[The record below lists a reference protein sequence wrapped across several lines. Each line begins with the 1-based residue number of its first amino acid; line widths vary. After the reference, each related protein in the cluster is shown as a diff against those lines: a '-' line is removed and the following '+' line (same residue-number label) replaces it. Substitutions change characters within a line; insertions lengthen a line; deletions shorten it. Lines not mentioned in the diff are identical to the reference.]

1 VAVAPPDLDS
11 DATVKHAEALTAL
24 VGLGGGEARTPVY
37 TGTKALMLAV
47 LEEAIQS
54 YLSEES
60 PRRDEAEL
68 WVSSRR
74 RSVFSFLVV
83 CETLG
88 LEPSAVRRAL
98 HRLRTHQVPPKALA
112 RSRPN
117 AGGQMKLSRQVL
129 AK

>member
-1 VAVAPPDLDS
+1 MAPPDLDS
-11 DATVKHAEALTAL
+11 DATVKQAEALTAL
-24 VGLGGGEARTPVY
+24 IGLGGGETRAPVY

-54 YLSEES
+54 YLSAEAQ
-60 PRRDEAEL
+60 RRDEAEL

-98 HRLRTHQVPPKALA
+98 HRLRTRQVPPKALA

-117 AGGQMKLSRQVL
+117 AGGQMKLSRQAI

>member
-1 VAVAPPDLDS
+1 VAPPDLDS
-11 DATVKHAEALTAL
+11 DATVKHAEALTTL
-24 VGLGGGEARTPVY
+24 IGLGGGEARAAVY

-54 YLSEES
+54 FLSEE
-60 PRRDEAEL
+60 PQRRDEAEL

-98 HRLRTHQVPPKALA
+98 QRLRARQVPAKGLT

-117 AGGQMKLSRQVL
+117 AGGQMKLSRQAL

>member
-1 VAVAPPDLDS
+1 VAPPDLDS
-11 DATVKHAEALTAL
+11 DATVKHAEALTAFI
-24 VGLGGGEARTPVY
+24 GLGGGEMRAPVY

-54 YLSEES
+54 YLSEE
-60 PRRDEAEL
+60 PQRRDEAEL

-98 HRLRTHQVPPKALA
+98 HRLRARQVPAKALT

-117 AGGQMKLSRQVL
+117 AGGQMKLSRQ
-129 AK
+129 AIAR

>member
-1 VAVAPPDLDS
+1 MAPPDLDS

-24 VGLGGGEARTPVY
+24 IGLGGGENRATVY

-54 YLSEES
+54 YLTEE
-60 PRRDEAEL
+60 PQRRDEAEL
-68 WVSSRR
+68 WVASRR

-88 LEPSAVRRAL
+88 LEPSAVRMAL
-98 HRLRTHQVPPKALA
+98 NRLRTREVSPKTMA

-117 AGGQMKLSRQVL
+117 AGGQMKLSRQAL

>member
-1 VAVAPPDLDS
+1 VAPPDLDS
-11 DATVKHAEALTAL
+11 DATVKHAEPLTSL
-24 VGLGGGEARTPVY
+24 IGLGGGEARAAVY

-54 YLSEES
+54 FLSEEGS
-60 PRRDEAEL
+60 RRDEAEL

-98 HRLRTHQVPPKALA
+98 HRLRIHQVPAKALA

-117 AGGQMKLSRQVL
+117 AGGQMKLSRQAI

>member
-1 VAVAPPDLDS
+1 MAPPDLDS
-11 DATVKHAEALTAL
+11 DATVKQAEVLTAL
-24 VGLGGGEARTPVY
+24 IGLGGGETRAPVY

-54 YLSEES
+54 FLSEE
-60 PRRDEAEL
+60 PQRRDEAEL

-98 HRLRTHQVPPKALA
+98 HRLRAHQVPPKALT

-117 AGGQMKLSRQVL
+117 AGGQMKLSRQML

>member
-1 VAVAPPDLDS
+1 VAPPVLDS
-11 DATVKHAEALTAL
+11 DATVKHAEVLTSL
-24 VGLGGGEARTPVY
+24 IGIGGGETRAVVY

-54 YLSEES
+54 YLTEE
-60 PRRDEAEL
+60 PQRRDEAEL

-88 LEPSAVRRAL
+88 LEPSAVRLAL
-98 HRLRTHQVPPKALA
+98 QRLRARQVPPKAVA

-117 AGGQMKLSRQVL
+117 AGGQMRLSRQAL

>member
-1 VAVAPPDLDS
+1 VAPPDLDS
-11 DATVKHAEALTAL
+11 DATIKQTEVLTAL
-24 VGLGGGEARTPVY
+24 IGLGGGETRSPVY

-54 YLSEES
+54 YLSDES
-60 PRRDEAEL
+60 QRRDEAEL

-98 HRLRTHQVPPKALA
+98 QRLRTHRVPAKSLT

-117 AGGQMKLSRQVL
+117 AGGQMKLSRQAL